1 MKGYDDMTREEIE
14 LVDLTNQQ
22 YKELLKIQGKSYK
35 QVLNF
40 CKTYIS
46 DLEKIKMIDQSLAII
61 DATIITKLEDM
72 NNKIFVESCK

>member
-1 MKGYDDMTREEIE
+1 MKGQDDMTREEIE
-14 LVDLTNQQ
+14 LVDLKNQQ
-22 YKELLKIQGKSYK
+22 YKELLKLQGKSYK
-35 QVLNF
+35 QVLNA

-46 DLEKIKMIDQSLAII
+46 DLEKNMIDQSLAII

>member
-1 MKGYDDMTREEIE
+1 MKGQDDRTREEIE
-14 LVDLTNQQ
+14 LVDLKNQQ
-22 YKELLKIQGKSYK
+22 YKELLKLQGKSYK
-35 QVLNF
+35 QVLNA

-46 DLEKIKMIDQSLAII
+46 DLEKKMIDQSLAII

>member
-1 MKGYDDMTREEIE
+1 MTREEIE
-14 LVDLTNQQ
+14 LVDLTKQE

-35 QVLNF
+35 QILNF

-61 DATIITKLEDM
+61 DGTIIAKLEDI
-72 NNKIFVESCK
+72 NNKIFIESCK